1 MSSGTF
7 KSSVRRLGLQWRL
20 SIITIAVLGLFLSL
34 AGLVLDRSFRTSIMT
49 GAQEQLQLVTYALM
63 GVVQEA
69 EDGISFPIDLGEPR
83 LSQPESG
90 LYAAVSAADGILI
103 WRSPSAR
110 TSEVTMPRG
119 ATDLLP
125 GQWRFEVKDRPD
137 PGKAHAYLTYAVIW
151 EAAGESVLRFHVA
164 ADLAPFQSQ
173 INSFRRS
180 LIIGLAIVVLLFM
193 AVQLW
198 AIRWGLKPVRRMA
211 REVEQMESGRREKLG
226 DIYPS
231 ELTGLAANLDRFI
244 DHEKR
249 SRSRYRNAMDDL
261 AHSLK
266 TPLAVI
272 RNALADNNFD
282 RRLLEEQVD
291 RMDTTVGHQ
300 LSRASITGPVVV
312 GQSVELRGLIER
324 LLRALAKAYQHKA
337 VDVELRAERPVEV
350 RGDERDL
357 MELLGN
363 LVENAFKYTHSKVL
377 ISLTEESV
385 VRVAIEDDGP
395 GIPASLRERVLK
407 RGARADTV
415 QPGQGIG
422 LSAALELA
430 SMYSGALRI
439 EDSQLGGARVVVE
452 LP

>member
-1 MSSGTF
+1 MP
-7 KSSVRRLGLQWRL
+7 
-20 SIITIAVLGLFLSL
+20 SL
-34 AGLVLDRSFRTSIMT
+34 
-49 GAQEQLQLVTYALM
+49 
-63 GVVQEA
+63 
-69 EDGISFPIDLGEPR
+69 
-83 LSQPESG
+83 
-90 LYAAVSAADGILI
+90 
-103 WRSPSAR
+103 
-110 TSEVTMPRG
+110 
-119 ATDLLP
+119 
-125 GQWRFEVKDRPD
+125 
-137 PGKAHAYLTYAVIW
+137 
-151 EAAGESVLRFHVA
+151 
-164 ADLAPFQSQ
+164 
-173 INSFRRS
+173 
-180 LIIGLAIVVLLFM
+180 
-193 AVQLW
+193 
-198 AIRWGLKPVRRMA
+198 
-211 REVEQMESGRREKLG
+211 
-226 DIYPS
+226 
-231 ELTGLAANLDRFI
+231 
-244 DHEKR
+244 
-249 SRSRYRNAMDDL
+249 
-261 AHSLK
+261 
-266 TPLAVI
+266 

-363 LVENAFKYTHSKVL
+363 LVENAFKYTQSKVL

-395 GIPASLRERVLK
+395 GIPAPLRERVLK

-430 SMYSGALRI
+430 SMYSGPLRI
-439 EDSQLGGARVVVE
+439 EDSELGGARVVVE